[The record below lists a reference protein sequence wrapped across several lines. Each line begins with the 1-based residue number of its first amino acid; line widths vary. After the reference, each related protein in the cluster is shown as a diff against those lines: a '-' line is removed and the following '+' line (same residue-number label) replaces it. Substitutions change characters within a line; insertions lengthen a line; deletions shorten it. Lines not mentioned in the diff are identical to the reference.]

1 MTKPANEIHSVKD
14 LLDILNTLGE
24 AEHGKTRFFRG
35 HSKSSYLMRPNI
47 YRQHYLIE
55 NEDKII
61 RDAIVNCPDDFSPND
76 TLFEKLVK
84 LQHYGYAT
92 RLLDLTSN
100 ALVALYFAAL
110 SQEAEDGEL
119 IILDIPDEQIKYD
132 DSDTVAILTALGLL
146 SHHKAINISE
156 YLNLV
161 EKQAYELTRREHE
174 KEIEKMKQQQQNL
187 TEPMNEEIDIRINI
201 YQEAFKYS
209 IEKLKENY
217 LNYFND
223 NNLKQSTLKN
233 ILDLNTFLNKASK
246 SPDIQQP
253 LSIEDIIECQNNLI
267 LTYGNKIINDFIKYL
282 IHTLNN
288 DTYDIFPVFN
298 DLYNIIK
305 SDKPYF
311 ERKINPFHF
320 NKVVC
325 VRAKLNNP
333 RILRQQGLF
342 LLFGIN
348 GTKVNP
354 ANVPDEWLRKV
365 NNQKIIIKNKKQ
377 ILRELKSFGIS
388 KQTLF
393 PELESQAQEIM
404 AQYKPK

>member
-14 LLDILNTLGE
+14 LLDILDTLGE

-35 HSKSSYLMRPNI
+35 HSKSSYLMLPSI
-47 YRQHYLIE
+47 YRQRYLIE

-61 RDAIVNCPDDFSPND
+61 RDTIVNCPDDFSPND

-84 LQHYGYAT
+84 LQHYGYTT

-132 DSDTVAILTALGLL
+132 DSDTVAVLSAISLQKVIFFDLCKFQEDSDLNSIMKNLKFLKLTQEFAPFLQEEYEQNTTKLNHILKIKTAD
-146 SHHKAINISE
+146 E
-156 YLNLV
+156 F
-161 EKQAYELTRREHE
+161 
-174 KEIEKMKQQQQNL
+174 IEK
-187 TEPMNEEIDIRINI
+187 I
-201 YQEAFKYS
+201 
-209 IEKLKENY
+209 
-217 LNYFND
+217 
-223 NNLKQSTLKN
+223 STY
-233 ILDLNTFLNKASK
+233 NK
-246 SPDIQQP
+246 
-253 LSIEDIIECQNNLI
+253 
-267 LTYGNKIINDFIKYL
+267 KIINENKINAFNE
-282 IHTLNN
+282 HPM
-288 DTYDIFPVFN
+288 IFPLLN
-298 DLYNIIK
+298 TIRQ
-305 SDKPYF
+305 DKPNF
-311 ERKINPFHF
+311 APKIEYTDFGRIIP
-320 NKVVC
+320 
-325 VRAKLNNP
+325 VRAKLNNA
-333 RILRQQGLF
+333 RISRQQGLF